1 MGIRRLLATLLAA
14 MLPFA
19 YLGAQQIYDIH
30 TLVDLDEQGNAHI
43 YQRWDVEVV
52 SGTEWYIPISNLGD
66 MRIHDLFVMEKDL
79 DDKEVIAT
87 FESDGRNWNSDR
99 SADAK
104 KYRSGI
110 VDKGSAG
117 VELCWGQGD
126 YGRHLWYIDYYADR
140 MVKSYDDAD
149 GFIYQFVNDDL
160 IARPQ
165 HINLLVEK
173 VDEKGDAIPLK
184 EEDVRFWSFGFSGT
198 NSFVEDGTIWFES
211 DRPFESRSWSVIVMC
226 RFEKGVFS
234 PESTVEGSF
243 DRVIDRAMEGASF
256 RDDEDDSDG
265 DAEDDSTLYTIL
277 TFIAVA
283 LYAVWRKTVVKLG
296 FKYDKKIL
304 GAKKITGWYRDI
316 PLDGSLVAALW
327 VVNHG
332 TRFNK
337 FEDMKNA
344 IGAYFLKWAL
354 AGNLKVVPDETGKDT
369 RNLQIVSE
377 PLFENDAEQSLW
389 NFIFEAAGNDNV
401 LQAKEFD
408 KWASKHVSKFTRWTE
423 RIDDAGRDWLKWKG
437 YLNGYSNST
446 AKGKEEMSHVVEFK
460 NYLDDYT
467 LIEER
472 SSGEVVLWK
481 YYLIYAQLF
490 GIADK
495 VAKEFK
501 KLYPKMYEEVS
512 ADMGG
517 NLTGMLVW
525 NSMMSQKVYT
535 SGTYR
540 AGSGSSRSGGGGFSS
555 IGGGGG
561 FSGGGH
567 GGGSR

>member
-87 FESDGRNWNSDR
+87 FESDGRSWNSDR

-149 GFIYQFVNDDL
+149 GFIYQFVNDNL

-173 VDEKGDAIPLK
+173 VDEKGEAIPLK

-234 PESTVEGSF
+234 PESTVDGSF

-256 RDDEDDSDG
+256 RDDDQGSGDDD
-265 DAEDDSTLYTIL
+265 ETLYTIL
-277 TFIAVA
+277 TMILFA
-283 LYAVWRKTVVKLG
+283 LYFIRRKVLEKLG
-296 FKYDKKIL
+296 YKYDKKVL
-304 GAKKITGWYRDI
+304 GEKKINGWYRDI
-316 PLDGSLVAALW
+316 PLEGDLPAALW
-327 VVNHG
+327 VLNHG
-332 TRFNK
+332 TRFAK
-337 FEDMKNA
+337 YGETKNI
-344 IGAYFLKWAL
+344 IGAYFLQWAL
-354 AGNLKVVPDETGKDT
+354 EGNLQVETDGTGKET
-369 RNLQIVSE
+369 KNLKIVSE
-377 PLFENDAEQSLW
+377 PSLKNDVEVSLW
-389 NFIFEAAGNDNV
+389 YFIIEAAGNDKV
-401 LQAKEFD
+401 LQANEFST
-408 KWASKHVSKFTRWTE
+408 WARRHISKFTRWTE
-423 RIDDAGRDWLKWKG
+423 ALDDAGATWLQSRD
-437 YLNGYSNST
+437 YLGRGVRST
-446 AKGKEEMSHVVEFK
+446 DRGKEEMKNVVRLRNF
-460 NYLDDYT
+460 LDDYT

-472 SSGEVVLWK
+472 SSQEVALWK

-495 VAKEFK
+495 VTKEFK
-501 KLYPKMYEEVS
+501 KLYPKVYEEVS
-512 ADMGG
+512 DQIGG
-517 NLTGMLVW
+517 NLS
-525 NSMMSQKVYT
+525 SMVIWTDALSRRVYS
-535 SGTYR
+535 SGTYQ
-540 AGSGSSRSGGGGFSS
+540 SSSRSGGGGFSS